1 MSRLAVLIATLVL
14 IATPACTRTPDG
26 ARIRM
31 GLAEERV
38 VGKLGTPDAIKDV
51 TGGKTTWYTRND
63 PLVPSATATV
73 RYYYYLARG
82 TRAYQVIVE
91 NGKLKEVAF
100 IPEGDLETIVD
111 TKQGLGTDGS
121 SR

>member
-1 MSRLAVLIATLVL
+1 MSRPALLIAALVL
-14 IATPACTRTPDG
+14 VATPACTRTPDG

-51 TGGKTTWYTRND
+51 TGGKTTWYAGND
-63 PLVPSATATV
+63 PLVPSASGTV

-82 TRAYQVIVE
+82 TRAYQVVVE
-91 NGKLKEVAF
+91 DGKVDEVGD
-100 IPEGDLETIVD
+100 IPEADLETIVD